1 MVTRYQSLTGSPDK
15 KFLLQSRSFSKIES
29 VKSSLLIAEIHLPL
43 RSAVNLSKLFFGWQ
57 QHVCTQHV
65 CTKKAYF
72 FGGGPYLSRFIATS
86 DNEAKNQDDKKLN
99 FFAKNV
105 RMSYRMPQVMVSS
118 SSTQS
123 AMKHRY
129 GRWGRLSWRYANF
142 VTWVKT
148 LYRG

>member
-1 MVTRYQSLTGSPDK
+1 MYGTTRRVLHAYRQ
-15 KFLLQSRSFSKIES
+15 R
-29 VKSSLLIAEIHLPL
+29 SLLHWSMESCERNTEIHLLL

-105 RMSYRMPQVMVSS
+105 RMSYRMPQGMVSS

-123 AMKHRY
+123 ATEHQY
-129 GRWGRLSWRYANF
+129 GGRSRLSRGYANF

-148 LYRG
+148 LYSWRVP